1 MGAFGSTSWLIALV
15 IAVPPALAGDGPAVN
30 RWDVT
35 LHKKGVSREQRQA
48 YEQLAKL
55 HDFRGEQ
62 PDWADS
68 VCYLYPKPN
77 PMAALRDM
85 GIRVVPVLAGAL
97 DDNTASKTVN
107 RLRTNVDPWKGETH
121 TWKVN
126 ELVGLLIRDITSH
139 EFVLGEWGSGV
150 HLRDIESHR
159 GQIPEFT
166 KQILEWYK
174 RNKDRTPEERR
185 IADLHSNLRNRLD
198 AAAWLGKKKST
209 EAVVPLAN
217 RIETILAFGQDSSAE
232 AELAEDTLALGRI
245 GDPKGYAALRKA
257 CDSLSQS
264 QPRSPGSS
272 AIQDLFKAYE
282 GLALLGHKKEALA
295 ELKRIYE
302 QQGAKMEPLRR
313 KEYQAQL
320 SAAAT
325 W

>member
-1 MGAFGSTSWLIALV
+1 MVISRNASWLAVLICAPLIAHGGD
-15 IAVPPALAGDGPAVN
+15 ASVPN
-30 RWDVT
+30 RWEIM
-35 LHKKGVSREQRQA
+35 LRKNGISPLQRRA
-48 YEQLAKL
+48 YEQLAN
-55 HDFRGEQ
+55 DFKGEQ
-62 PDWADS
+62 LTQWDI
-68 VCYLYPKPN
+68 VFYLYPKPN
-77 PMAALRDM
+77 PMAVLREM
-85 GIRVVPVLAGAL
+85 GIHVVPILAKAL
-97 DDNTASKTVN
+97 DDNTPTKTVN
-107 RLRTNVDPWKGETH
+107 RLGTNRKHWKGKVH

-126 ELVGLLIRDITSH
+126 ELVALLIRDITNR
-139 EFVLGEWGSGV
+139 EFVLGEWGDGV
-150 HLRDIESHR
+150 HLRELESHR
-159 GQIPEFT
+159 DRIPEFQ
-166 KQILEWYK
+166 KQILEWCK
-174 RNKDRTPEERR
+174 RNKDRTPEERK

-217 RIETILAFGQDSSAE
+217 RIETILAFGQDSSTE
-232 AELAEDTLALGRI
+232 AELAEDSLALGRI
-245 GDPKGYAALRKA
+245 GHPKGYAAVRKA

-282 GLALLGHKKEALA
+282 GLAMLGHKKEALA

-320 SAAAT
+320 SAAAA